1 MTEKDGPDQRLVVSD
16 VSALTTLEGLRTL
29 RHHDL
34 GFQGAVIPM
43 RSKLRNLTEDHE
55 IRNVML

>member
-1 MTEKDGPDQRLVVSD
+1 MTEKDGPDQRLVVSG
-16 VSALTTLEGLRTL
+16 VSALTTFEGLRTL
-29 RHHDL
+29 RHQDL
-34 GFQGAVIPM
+34 GFQEAVITM